1 MVGTLNVCN
10 ALFPL
15 LRENARVVNISSR
28 LGMLKNVKSRELRE
42 KLSSKNKQLT
52 VDEVLKIM
60 NDFVE

>member
-1 MVGTLNVCN
+1 M
-10 ALFPL
+10 
-15 LRENARVVNISSR
+15 LRENALVVNISSR
-28 LGMLKNVKSRELRE
+28 IGMLKNVKSRELRE